1 MAQRFEGSIALAN
14 LGFTA
19 GEVGTAA
26 SAIVGR
32 GGSGIKELTKKFPGL
47 YIQVYDSRLGRDTKT
62 RVSDCDMVYISG
74 RSGADVQAA
83 AKAVAERARGVIN
96 GTIKS
101 GPSLKVG
108 CPPSAVGAV
117 IGRGGRGLKQMG
129 ETAGDYCHIHF
140 NRETAKFEITANTQ
154 EACERA
160 KLYIGQRIRDF
171 LKPKVEQQRPES
183 RPRSNGFEGLATD
196 GDEDG
201 DGADL
206 EELVE
211 ASRQKM
217 VEAAYDALSQ
227 GSERSKHS
235 IASKTRSEVP
245 QKIRWEIREELSKK
259 VDPETGEKLY
269 QPFHRKDRETGATQ
283 YVSGV
288 QAVPWSAVDDY
299 IAERQLDQQKR
310 HKERMAQQA
319 KDAIEKKSREQH
331 EAYIAT
337 RDSTTAFPTLG
348 SVTKTKP
355 KSSCWGSKP
364 TSIGSADGVEELNEA
379 ARKARH
385 PTLHLRKPVVKREGP
400 KMVDLGVVL
409 PIAPKRQMV
418 DLTTALLPSGPRQLD
433 LSEMDRAYEEFLAAE
448 EHWEPPVANDYDDNE
463 WWNDEDY

>member
-14 LGFTA
+14 LGFTGGETGKAA
-19 GEVGTAA
+19 G
-26 SAIVGR
+26 AIVGK

-62 RVSDCDMVYISG
+62 RVTDCDMVYISG

-101 GPSLKVG
+101 GPSLQVG
-108 CPPSAVGAV
+108 CPPAAVGAV
-117 IGRGGRGLKQMG
+117 IGRGGSGLKQMG

-140 NRETAKFEITANTQ
+140 SRETGMFEITANTQ
-154 EACERA
+154 AACGRA

-171 LKPKVEQQRPES
+171 LKPQVEQRAES
-183 RPRSNGFEGLATD
+183 RPRSNGFEGLAVD
-196 GDEDG
+196 VEAAPQDD
-201 DGADL
+201 DDL
-206 EELVE
+206 EEVVE

-235 IASKTRSEVP
+235 IASKTSAEVP

-259 VDPETGEKLY
+259 VDPKTGEKLY
-269 QPFHRKDRETGATQ
+269 QPFYRKDRETGAMQ
-283 YVSGV
+283 HVSGV
-288 QAVPWSAVDDY
+288 QAVPWRAVDDY
-299 IAERQLDQQKR
+299 IAERQAVQQKR
-310 HKERMAQQA
+310 FDERMEQLG
-319 KDAIEKKSREQH
+319 KDSMEKKSREQR
-331 EAYIAT
+331 EAYLAT
-337 RDSTTAFPTLG
+337 RNSTTAFPTLG
-348 SVTKTKP
+348 SVTDSKTKV
-355 KSSCWGSKP
+355 SCWGSKP
-364 TSIGSADGVEELNEA
+364 TSVGSSDGVEALNEA
-379 ARKARH
+379 AKKARH
-385 PTLHLRKPVVKREGP
+385 PTLHRRKLVAKREGP

-433 LSEMDRAYEEFLAAE
+433 LSEMDQAYEEFLAAE
-448 EHWEPPVANDYDDNE
+448 EHWEPPAANDD
-463 WWNDEDY
+463 WWNDEGY